1 MFKLLT
7 CFMIMIS
14 LSKCSKVTVPMFFS
28 VEESFYKFAKKLL
41 SPFITST
48 PTSNQAQSETSKTT
62 LKNAMGF
69 QYDSGPAFAILCKGT
84 PYGTVPGKLDGA
96 GGAYYPWG
104 WQEHKCDSW
113 EQVHGVLYTNKATLP
128 DNCQPKGF
136 QTNDNNKY
144 FNAVIQ
150 SDKGFIPGKASE
162 DLKWAWYSWGGKET
176 PVTDNF
182 YVIC

>member
-1 MFKLLT
+1 MIKILTSLL
-7 CFMIMIS
+7 IMIS
-14 LSKCSKVTVPMFFS
+14 LSKCAKVTVPFFIS
-28 VEESFYKFAKKLL
+28 MEESFYKLAKKWL
-41 SPFITST
+41 SPFIKTDS
-48 PTSNQAQSETSKTT
+48 PSAMAQSSSPSST
-62 LKNAMGF
+62 LTNAMGF

-104 WQEHKCDSW
+104 WQEHKCESW
-113 EQVHGVLYTNKATLP
+113 EQVHGILYSNKVSLP
-128 DNCQPKGF
+128 ENCEPKGF

-144 FNAVIQ
+144 YNAVVQ
-150 SDKGFIPGKASE
+150 SDKGLIPGKASQ
-162 DLKWAWYSWGGKET
+162 DLKFAWYSWGGKET